1 MLLRSVGEDAAIAL
15 DSIRAN
21 KLRSALT
28 ILGVVIGVTTVMAV
42 ASLVQG
48 IRRQIFNAI
57 EVAGPTTF
65 YIIRYFSQT
74 PVNPDRLPYEVRIRP
89 VLQRSDAEA
98 VRRLPEVRYAGIWV
112 QVFQKIEYQ
121 GVRTQQVIVF
131 GADDRYMDIQ
141 GGTLLRGRLFTRAE
155 LTGEPVIVLESA
167 VADRLFGRLDPLGKQ
182 VRVGGRSLR
191 VIGILEKPSNIFEP
205 PGQNTGGV
213 VPFATARESFEYDE
227 TNALFIAVK
236 PWSGIAV
243 GSAMDAVTVALRRV
257 RNLRPGDPNTFDLI
271 TQDQILDVV
280 GNFTSYF
287 FLAMVALS
295 SVALLV
301 GGIGVMA
308 IMMVSVSDRTKE
320 IGLRK
325 ALGATRREVLWQFL
339 VEAATLTLVGGAL
352 GIVFGLLAGMLLKA
366 AMSLESAVPL
376 WSIALACGVSVTI
389 GLVFGLLPANRAAR
403 MDPVEAVSYTH
414 LTLPTILR
422 V

>member
-1 MLLRSVGEDAAIAL
+1 VLLRSVGEGAAIAL

-65 YIIRYFSQT
+65 YVIRYFSQT
-74 PVNPDRLPYEVRIRP
+74 PLNPDRLPYEVRIRP

-98 VRRLPEVRYAGIWV
+98 IRRLPEVRYAGIWV
-112 QVFQKIEYQ
+112 QVQQKIEYL
-121 GVRTQQVIVF
+121 GVRTQQVIIF

-141 GGTLLRGRLFTRAE
+141 GGTLLRGRFFSRAE
-155 LTGEPVIVLESA
+155 LTGEPVIVLESS

-182 VRVGGRSLR
+182 VRVGGVSCR
-191 VIGILEKPSNIFEP
+191 VIGIFEKPSNIFEP
-205 PGQNTGGV
+205 PGQATGGV
-213 VPFATARESFEYDE
+213 VPFATARENFQYDE
-227 TNALFIAVK
+227 TNALFVAVK
-236 PWSGIAV
+236 PRSGVEA
-243 GSAMDAVTVALRRV
+243 GPAMDAVTVALRRT

-280 GNFTSYF
+280 GNFTAYF

-339 VEAATLTLVGGAL
+339 VEAATLTLTGGAL
-352 GIVFGLLAGMLLKA
+352 GIVFGLGAGALLKA
-366 AMSLESAVPL
+366 ALNLDSAVPL
-376 WSIALACGVSVTI
+376 WSIALACGVSIAI

-403 MDPVEAVSYTH
+403 MDPVEA
-414 LTLPTILR
+414 LR
-422 V
+422 HE

>member
-1 MLLRSVGEDAAIAL
+1 MLLRSVGEGAAIAL

-65 YIIRYFSQT
+65 YVIRYFSQT

-98 VRRLPEVRYAGIWV
+98 IRRLPEVRYAGIWA
-112 QVFQKIEYQ
+112 QVMQKIEYQ

-141 GGTLLRGRLFTRAE
+141 GGTLLRGRFFSRSE
-155 LTGEPVIVLESA
+155 LAGEPVIVLESS
-167 VADRLFGRLDPLGKQ
+167 VADRLFGRLNPLGKQ
-182 VRVGGRSLR
+182 VRVGGVSCR
-191 VIGILEKPSNIFEP
+191 VIGIFEKPSNIFEP
-205 PGQNTGGV
+205 PGQATGGV
-213 VPFATARESFEYDE
+213 VPFATARESFQYDE
-227 TNALFIAVK
+227 TNALFVAVK
-236 PWSGIAV
+236 PRSGV
-243 GSAMDAVTVALRRV
+243 GVESAMDAVTVALRRV

-325 ALGATRREVLWQFL
+325 AMGATRREVLWQFL

-352 GIVFGLLAGMLLKA
+352 GILFGLGAGALLKA
-366 AMSLESAVPL
+366 LLSLESAVPL
-376 WSIALACGVSVTI
+376 WTIALACGVSIAI

-403 MDPVEAVSYTH
+403 MDPVEA
-414 LTLPTILR
+414 LR
-422 V
+422 HE